1 MFICIHAFGDIAFD
15 LLSIVYP
22 VFERWCGIAYQLRI
36 TFSNMQR
43 KASVLELVTY
53 AGDLRLRQHVVD
65 VHFFM
70 VFGLLMISF
79 GVALILLLGS
89 ALIFMMSFTFAVLAE
104 DSCLEFRLLRSAV
117 VLAFSILPVSALIA
131 VVA

>member
-1 MFICIHAFGDIAFD
+1 MLLRLPVGLFCRLPVLWFRADAIMFICIHAFGDIAFE

-22 VFERWCGIAYQLRI
+22 VFDRWCGIAYQLRI

-79 GVALILLLGS
+79 G
-89 ALIFMMSFTFAVLAE
+89 
-104 DSCLEFRLLRSAV
+104 
-117 VLAFSILPVSALIA
+117 
-131 VVA
+131 